1 MAKYFDCITQKT
13 ELTRK
18 KGVLL
23 SVPDGFLAISAQLIA
38 QCSSLQG
45 EIQNIIYVSHGAELI
60 GARKALKDHPSPKA
74 RLDFLCEFP
83 FHDDDPALIRV
94 FDFAR
99 SLFREIYELRNVLA
113 HENWGSSEHY
123 PGAVLFT
130 SLDEES
136 RLSMASGRLWHYAD
150 ATPQET
156 YEATVRFIR
165 RVKIVRP
172 DQLMLA
178 LSEAS
183 TCSWVL
189 MTLSQLLNTAD
200 REKREKTRQ
209 ALAAFESTAHL
220 FDHDISLPTEV
231 EVSNSKSKTVTGF

>member
-1 MAKYFDCITQKT
+1 MAKYFDGITQET
-13 ELTRK
+13 ELTRN
-18 KGVLL
+18 KGGLL
-23 SVPDGFLAISAQLIA
+23 NVPDGFLASAAQLIA

-60 GARKALKDHPSPKA
+60 DAGKALKDHPNPKA
-74 RLDFLCEFP
+74 RLDFLCKFP
-83 FHDDDPALIRV
+83 FHDADPALVRV

-113 HENWGSSEHY
+113 HENWGSSDHY

-150 ATPQET
+150 ATPRET

-165 RVKIVRP
+165 RVKNVRP
-172 DQLMLA
+172 DQLILA

-189 MTLSQLLNTAD
+189 MTLSQLLNTAE
-200 REKREKTRQ
+200 REKREQTRR
-209 ALAAFESTAHL
+209 ALAVFGATAHL
-220 FDHDISLPTEV
+220 FDHDASLPAEV
-231 EVSNSKSKTVTGF
+231 EVSNSKSKMVTGY